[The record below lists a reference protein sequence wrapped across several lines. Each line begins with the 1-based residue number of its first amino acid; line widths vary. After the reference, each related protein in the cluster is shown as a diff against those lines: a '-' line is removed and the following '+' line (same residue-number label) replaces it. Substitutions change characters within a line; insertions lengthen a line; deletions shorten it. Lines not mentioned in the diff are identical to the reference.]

1 MNDLPKRNDKIY
13 KEIEEFKDYELTY
26 CVAYEM
32 AIRND
37 EVKRLLEKVFVN
49 KDSELGDSDT
59 IKKLEDFGFT
69 GEAMIFYILNNS
81 STCSSHMKYQRGI
94 KNQIKTDYL
103 YSKNEGLYNEY
114 LTVIDNKV
122 FLEYEDGNIKSI
134 SLSEMSN
141 KARTDIRISFL
152 RPRLFFK
159 EAKNV
164 SLHINLSLPHN
175 ELMKQMEE
183 IIKNIKS
190 VKSIY
195 EFFNQDLC
203 QINSA
208 KPTKN
213 YPKRPKA
220 EQLADMFFIYDYA
233 TYRMKEVKEYN
244 ERYKAE
250 LDEKLSFIKN
260 DKTLTAKEKKIQEME
275 AKKEFIEAKSEAK
288 IKSICN
294 EDDVCNQVGLQ
305 GDSVYKYYL
314 AIKPYIEEKRYKE
327 LITGVSIL

>member
-1 MNDLPKRNDKIY
+1 MNDLPKRDDKIY

-26 CVAYEM
+26 CIAYEM

-37 EVKRLLEKVFVN
+37 EVKRLFGILEDKKKNFKIDDNTVKIIQTMMRVHGELRNYGLDYITSNAHKYAIDYKIDNELVAYQYDNELNYSDMLVN
-49 KDSELGDSDT
+49 KVINNKTNNKLNIIEKMYKPNFSRPQLTFKNSKIISVDINPALPKKELLAYIEK
-59 IKKLEDFGFT
+59 IKDDFDKGYLEIQT
-69 GEAMIFYILNNS
+69 PAELLN
-81 STCSSHMKYQRGI
+81 
-94 KNQIKTDYL
+94 
-103 YSKNEGLYNEY
+103 
-114 LTVIDNKV
+114 
-122 FLEYEDGNIKSI
+122 
-134 SLSEMSN
+134 
-141 KARTDIRISFL
+141 
-152 RPRLFFK
+152 
-159 EAKNV
+159 
-164 SLHINLSLPHN
+164 
-175 ELMKQMEE
+175 EE
-183 IIKNIKS
+183 IQKVDN
-190 VKSIY
+190 
-195 EFFNQDLC
+195 FDTRAML
-203 QINSA
+203 
-208 KPTKN
+208 TKQ
-213 YPKRPKA
+213 KR
-220 EQLADMFFIYDYA
+220 LADMFFIYDYA